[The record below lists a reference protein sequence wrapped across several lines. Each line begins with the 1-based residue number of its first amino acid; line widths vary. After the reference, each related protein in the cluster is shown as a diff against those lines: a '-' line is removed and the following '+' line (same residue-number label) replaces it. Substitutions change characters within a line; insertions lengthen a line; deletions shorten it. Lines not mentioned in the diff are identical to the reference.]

1 MAFIYMKKG
10 SLALLLVLLYQ
21 TSVKGS
27 NTKAVKVNFYGHTVK
42 IDYDNKLNNIRYE
55 SDVEQFIKSFD
66 EKSVSSDY
74 VSLVN
79 QFRQAAQ
86 NFGLDD
92 VGKVLLVNA
101 FTKKVF
107 AHRPQNFKTL
117 ITWYILYRDS
127 MDVML
132 CYTKRKFFLYGRLNI
147 TPYGVGYIT
156 KGGKI
161 YTDLSF
167 TLAQATKAKVAEYT
181 PKNYNSHPKRLIK
194 LNKRAYPKINALKKS
209 KAFSFIYKE
218 KQYHYNATINQS
230 LILYLRDL
238 PVVELGNMYV
248 NYGFSQALHQTL
260 IKGLKTTISG
270 MEKREAM
277 SFLLKFVQSI
287 PYKTDDEQWGFERYS
302 FGEETLFNDY
312 ADCEDKVILYAT
324 LAKELLNIESIA
336 LVYEK
341 DEHVAIALRLPNN
354 VANFTFT
361 YKGDKYISAEPTG
374 KGFELGN
381 LGFDIKRVDKVVPL
395 Y

>member
-1 MAFIYMKKG
+1 M
-10 SLALLLVLLYQ
+10 ALLLVLLYQ
-21 TSVKGS
+21 ISVKGID
-27 NTKAVKVNFYGHTVK
+27 TRAVEVNFYGHTVK
-42 IDYDNKLNNIRYE
+42 IDYDKKLNNIRYE
-55 SDVEQFIKSFD
+55 SAVEQFIKSFD
-66 EKSVSSDY
+66 EKSAGSDY

-79 QFRQAAQ
+79 QFHQASK

-101 FTKKVF
+101 FTKKAF

-132 CYTKRKFFLYGRLNI
+132 CYTKRKISLYGRLNI
-147 TPYGVGYIT
+147 TPYGIGYIN

-167 TLAQATKAKVAEYT
+167 TLVQNTKGKVAEYK
-181 PKNYNSHPKRLIK
+181 PKNYNRQPKRLIQ
-194 LNKRAYPKINALKKS
+194 LNKKTYPKLNALKKK
-209 KAFSFIYKE
+209 KAFSFVYNE
-218 KQYHYNATINQS
+218 KQYHYSATINQS

-248 NYGFSQALHQTL
+248 NYGFSKALQQTL
-260 IKGLKTTISG
+260 IKGLKTTVDG

-277 SFLLKFVQSI
+277 GFLLKFVQSI

-324 LAKELLNIESIA
+324 LTKVLLGTESVA

-341 DEHVAIALRLPNN
+341 DEHVAMALMLPNTA
-354 VANFTFT
+354 ANFSFT
-361 YKGDKYISAEPTG
+361 YKGKKYLSAEPTG
-374 KGFELGN
+374 DSFELGN
-381 LGFDIKRVDKVVPL
+381 LGFDIKRVDEVIAL
-395 Y
+395 H